1 MTETILEKVRK
12 SDLQA
17 SYLEAALFS
26 TAPDQE
32 IADLLE
38 LPVEVV
44 TAYREEYLAV
54 SNGSKLEKLEQ
65 IEIEMAETKTRRRG
79 TLKLWALANGLEF
92 LRWRLGEQ
100 VQISPVDGMQKL
112 FNICFY
118 KAKEAMFSPSTSDEG
133 KESQKWVKLSTDIA
147 RLIKLWVS
155 DNDAA
160 RKDLEV
166 ALAEINPNFD
176 SLENYL

>member
-1 MTETILEKVRK
+1 MTETTLERLRK
-12 SDLQA
+12 SDLQS

-26 TAPDQE
+26 PATDLE
-32 IADLLE
+32 IATLLE

-44 TAYREEYLAV
+44 TTYRAEFLPV
-54 SNGSKLEKLEQ
+54 STSSKLEKLEQ
-65 IEIEMAETKTRRRG
+65 IELEMSNPKTKRRG

-92 LRWRLGEQ
+92 LHWRLGNSI
-100 VQISPVDGMQKL
+100 QISPVDGMQKL

-118 KAKEAMFSPSTSDEG
+118 KAKEAMFSPSTSEEG
-133 KESQKWVKLSTDIA
+133 RESQKWVKLSTDIA

-155 DNDAA
+155 DHDAA
-160 RKDLEV
+160 KKDLEV

-176 SLENYL
+176 SLEKYL